1 MGSLNVT
8 QVQLKGVEEIFE
20 KHKDDESKGIKVHF
34 KMDDSGVVE
43 LDKIDISFEKEAKEE
58 ESTFASI
65 FYYFNFKNIYKNS
78 ILTSN
83 FFKLELGNKISS
95 FFGGGADEATTEE
108 KVAKFYL
115 SV

>member
-20 KHKDDESKGIKVHF
+20 KHKGEESKGIKVHF

-65 FYYFNFKNIYKNS
+65 FYYFTLNFKNIYKITFN
-78 ILTSN
+78 LFQNRTR
-83 FFKLELGNKISS
+83 K
-95 FFGGGADEATTEE
+95 
-108 KVAKFYL
+108 
-115 SV
+115 